1 MQLSFAESL
10 IFPFIQAFT
19 ITRPNA
25 VAVPSNAKSLTLKID
40 PKTGIFTGS
49 FKEGIPA
56 ATVPFAGILIDYEAG
71 GDKSGH
77 GHYLIPE
84 SNSATATIHS
94 AGMSLVPAVG
104 P

>member
-10 IFPFIQAFT
+10 ITPFVQAFT
-19 ITRPNA
+19 LTKPNA
-25 VAVPSNAKSLTLKID
+25 VVVPSNAKSLTLKID

-49 FKEGIPA
+49 FKEGTPA

-77 GHYLIPE
+77 GHYLIPA
-84 SNSATATIHS
+84 SSSATATIHS
-94 AGMSLVPAVG
+94 ASMSLVPDAG